1 MGHVEIASI
10 GNHEKIA
17 MYADLPTSNLN
28 DEEIDSDEIVTFER
42 VDEDWKEKY
51 FSVNKRLDELILL
64 LADKNKQLIDVTE
77 QLEEKNKQLDGAKKQ
92 IIEMGR
98 LARKCTAKNKK
109 LRREVSKY
117 KQRQQPSFELEH
129 LKNIFHIDNSE
140 AQGIE
145 VLYNEEV
152 TAVENNTTFKN
163 TVSSQSPLK
172 QNHTFEIFQL
182 FEDEDRLV
190 NCFVQADFLDLI
202 EKHDL
207 NYAIKIFYNKMFN
220 KNPGKLQIEMIK
232 NKWGQ
237 NEYGYKIL
245 IEIAK
250 KNKANEIDLPQE
262 NNSNYTHLESEL
274 AMLKQQMKEMQKV
287 MTSFV
292 QNSNK

>member
-1 MGHVEIASI
+1 MG
-10 GNHEKIA
+10 
-17 MYADLPTSNLN
+17 
-28 DEEIDSDEIVTFER
+28 
-42 VDEDWKEKY
+42 
-51 FSVNKRLDELILL
+51 
-64 LADKNKQLIDVTE
+64 
-77 QLEEKNKQLDGAKKQ
+77 
-92 IIEMGR
+92 
-98 LARKCTAKNKK
+98 
-109 LRREVSKY
+109 
-117 KQRQQPSFELEH
+117 
-129 LKNIFHIDNSE
+129 
-140 AQGIE
+140 
-145 VLYNEEV
+145 
-152 TAVENNTTFKN
+152 TFKN

-172 QNHTFEIFQL
+172 QNHTSEISQL

-250 KNKANEIDLPQE
+250 KNKAKEIDLPQE
-262 NNSNYTHLESEL
+262 NNSNYSVQKNDETVKHKNDENS
-274 AMLKQQMKEMQKV
+274 QMKEMKNV

>member
-64 LADKNKQLIDVTE
+64 LADKDKQLIDVTE
-77 QLEEKNKQLDGAKKQ
+77 QLEEKKKQLDGAKKQ

-98 LARKCTAKNKK
+98 LGRKRTA
-109 LRREVSKY
+109 
-117 KQRQQPSFELEH
+117 
-129 LKNIFHIDNSE
+129 
-140 AQGIE
+140 
-145 VLYNEEV
+145 
-152 TAVENNTTFKN
+152 ENNTTFKN

-172 QNHTFEIFQL
+172 QNHTSEIFQL

-220 KNPGKLQIEMIK
+220 KNPGKLQIEM
-232 NKWGQ
+232 
-237 NEYGYKIL
+237 
-245 IEIAK
+245 
-250 KNKANEIDLPQE
+250 
-262 NNSNYTHLESEL
+262 
-274 AMLKQQMKEMQKV
+274 
-287 MTSFV
+287 
-292 QNSNK
+292 